1 MAEIPT
7 TDSQTVRA
15 IYDAY
20 RSGNVSRRSRRLGAS
35 EIGKA
40 CDRRIWY
47 AFRWYGQ
54 EDFDGRMLRLFE
66 TGHLEEKRF
75 AGNLR
80 AIGCEVHLD
89 SGSDGSQFTFTDIS
103 GHFVAKIDGAVLGI
117 PEAQKTWHCLEL
129 KTHNAK
135 SFGKLRSAGLRVSK
149 PDHYCQLIVGMALSG
164 MKRGLYLA
172 VNKDTDELYSER
184 FRIEECKDDVAAILK
199 RAASIIFSPVPPER
213 ISRKADSTECRYCP
227 FNAIC
232 HEDAEPDRTCR
243 SCKHSMPFAPDT
255 EPVEGENLPGDWVCH
270 EHCRILS
277 KEDQEAGCE
286 LYQIIVDNPLVRRGG
301 TPCPV

>member
-1 MAEIPT
+1 MALIPT
-7 TDSQTVRA
+7 TDDSPTVSA
-15 IYDAY
+15 IYAAY
-20 RSGNVSRRSRRLGAS
+20 VRNNKARRSRRLGAS

-47 AFRWYGQ
+47 GFRWYGQ

-66 TGHLEEKRF
+66 TGHLEEPRI
-75 AGNLR
+75 ANNLR

-89 SGSDGSQFTFTDIS
+89 SGETQFTFTDIS
-103 GHFVAKIDGAVLGI
+103 GHFVDKIDGAVLGL
-117 PEAQKTWHCLEL
+117 PEAPKTWHCLEI

-135 SFGKLRSAGLRVSK
+135 SFGKLKTLGVRAHK
-149 PDHYCQLIVGMALSG
+149 PDHYCQLITGMALSK
-164 MKRGLYLA
+164 MKRGLYIA

-232 HEDAEPDRTCR
+232 HEDAEPDKTCR

-255 EPVEGENLPGDWVCH
+255 EPVEGEDLPGDWVCH
-270 EHCRILS
+270 EHCKTLT
-277 KEDQEAGCE
+277 KEEQEAGCE
-286 LYQIIVDNPLVRRGG
+286 LYQIILDNPLVRRGG
-301 TPCPV
+301 NPCPV